1 MFWRREGAS
10 HHTHHL
16 KVILETM
23 KEQRRPRRTIRE
35 GRGTK
40 ERGREGAKSSQQPR
54 PRRRKKLNRAAA
66 AEKRAAR
73 SLPKIW
79 QKSPTEAGGR
89 RRGRGEGTGRIM
101 VAAARRRRR
110 RLQHPGRSGVA
121 AIAAAVASIHPSI
134 SLPLL
139 LSEGRRPRNNRTA

>member
-89 RRGRGEGTGRIM
+89 RRGRGRGDWQNHRGSS
-101 VAAARRRRR
+101 AA